1 MMLLTSL
8 IALVI
13 AFSIFSYYD
22 SNDYMERKIK
32 NLSILA
38 ESISLNLIASISF
51 NDAHSASE
59 VINTLKVDPQILQAG
74 IHLPDGLLFT
84 EIKLDADDYI
94 SIPSNTRLDTA
105 FLIKQ
110 NRLLIIKPVYDVME
124 TNKLIGKFY
133 MIVDTSDVFDRMKQF
148 LTLIGIILMV
158 SGVIAYFIANIL
170 QQIVSNPISKLSST
184 MRDIAIH
191 KSFDFRIEEKRNDEI
206 GSLTDSFNNLLN
218 QIQNTN
224 QALVLAKEQAERSA
238 KIKEEFLANMSH
250 EIRTPMNGIIGMAEL
265 LETTILNEEQK
276 NYLSHINVSA
286 ENLLVIINDILDY
299 SKIEA
304 GKMDIESISFDFNQV
319 LNNVYESLK
328 IRAQEK
334 RLDLI
339 FDISPLIP
347 RFVAGDKVRLS
358 QILINLIGNAIKF
371 THSGHIKVN
380 AFLEHET
387 LKTHKIRFEVID
399 TGIGIPKDKIDT
411 IFQSFSQAKA
421 STTRE
426 FGGTGLGLSISKQLV
441 ELQGGYINVESTE
454 GQGSKFSFN
463 ILFKKSEQQ
472 NRPQKVNIQNENK
485 GFDNNDHINILV
497 AEDNRINQ
505 ILIKKI
511 LSNFRFN
518 ATLVEN
524 GALALEALSQNQF
537 DILLL
542 DIHMPVMDGYRTAE
556 SIRNGGQFYKD
567 IPIIALTAAAIKGEK
582 EKCFA
587 HGMNEYVTKPF
598 KTEVLI
604 STIRAL
610 LPEKYSIEER
620 TTSSKQKQETS
631 ALKILVVEDNK
642 VNQILVK
649 SMLTK
654 EGFEISIAENG
665 KQAVDILCNERFDL
679 VFMDLHMPVMD
690 GLQATKLIRS
700 HSNCLE
706 KDIPIIA
713 LTGANTNNEQQECL
727 NAGMTDFMTK
737 PFRQKEILEIIS
749 KYTRHERT

>member
-1 MMLLTSL
+1 
-8 IALVI
+8 
-13 AFSIFSYYD
+13 
-22 SNDYMERKIK
+22 
-32 NLSILA
+32 
-38 ESISLNLIASISF
+38 
-51 NDAHSASE
+51 
-59 VINTLKVDPQILQAG
+59 
-74 IHLPDGLLFT
+74 
-84 EIKLDADDYI
+84 
-94 SIPSNTRLDTA
+94 
-105 FLIKQ
+105 
-110 NRLLIIKPVYDVME
+110 
-124 TNKLIGKFY
+124 
-133 MIVDTSDVFDRMKQF
+133 
-148 LTLIGIILMV
+148 
-158 SGVIAYFIANIL
+158 
-170 QQIVSNPISKLSST
+170 
-184 MRDIAIH
+184 
-191 KSFDFRIEEKRNDEI
+191 
-206 GSLTDSFNNLLN
+206 
-218 QIQNTN
+218 
-224 QALVLAKEQAERSA
+224 
-238 KIKEEFLANMSH
+238 
-250 EIRTPMNGIIGMAEL
+250 
-265 LETTILNEEQK
+265 
-276 NYLSHINVSA
+276 
-286 ENLLVIINDILDY
+286 
-299 SKIEA
+299 
-304 GKMDIESISFDFNQV
+304 
-319 LNNVYESLK
+319 
-328 IRAQEK
+328 
-334 RLDLI
+334 
-339 FDISPLIP
+339 
-347 RFVAGDKVRLS
+347 
-358 QILINLIGNAIKF
+358 
-371 THSGHIKVN
+371 
-380 AFLEHET
+380 
-387 LKTHKIRFEVID
+387 
-399 TGIGIPKDKIDT
+399 
-411 IFQSFSQAKA
+411 
-421 STTRE
+421 
-426 FGGTGLGLSISKQLV
+426 
-441 ELQGGYINVESTE
+441 
-454 GQGSKFSFN
+454 
-463 ILFKKSEQQ
+463 
-472 NRPQKVNIQNENK
+472 
-485 GFDNNDHINILV
+485 
-497 AEDNRINQ
+497 
-505 ILIKKI
+505 
-511 LSNFRFN
+511 
-518 ATLVEN
+518 LVEN